1 MHKCRID
8 KTQSSWYFNMMS
20 KSIDLSLVIPLF
32 NEEEVIPFLLEEI
45 VKAAKDTSKSYEVV
59 FIDDG
64 STDNTFQLIKLAS
77 EKDSQIKVLR
87 LSRNFGHQA
96 AFNVGIDFARGDM
109 VLTMDGDLQH
119 PPSLIPTFIKYA
131 EEGSD
136 IVIGE
141 RLNNKQNSKLREI
154 GGKGFYKLMSA
165 ITGLEFRNVSDF
177 ALYKR
182 SVVNALKKLPERERY
197 LRGMIQWIGFKK
209 KYVPYIAESRRAG
222 KPKYNVKK
230 LTELVLSGMTSF
242 SAFPLRLAFWAGL
255 FVLFVSII
263 FSIYVIADH
272 YFNPDPLAAG
282 YATITLIVLFLGS
295 VQLMVLGI
303 VGEYMYK
310 MFNEVKGRPLYIV
323 SETCNIGRDNIKET
337 PYGIHSF

>member
-1 MHKCRID
+1 ML
-8 KTQSSWYFNMMS
+8 
-20 KSIDLSLVIPLF
+20 KSTDLSIVIPLF
-32 NEEEVIPFLLEEI
+32 NEQEVIPLLVQELNR
-45 VKAAKDTSKSYEVV
+45 VGQTLGKNYEVILV
-59 FIDDG
+59 DDG
-64 STDNTFQLIKLAS
+64 STDNTFELVKRVADQDPKFKVIK
-77 EKDSQIKVLR
+77 

-96 AFNVGIDFARGDM
+96 AFNVGIDFAQGDM

-131 EEGSD
+131 EDGHD

-141 RLNNKQNSKLREI
+141 RLENKQNSKLREA
-154 GGKGFYKLMSA
+154 GGKTFYKLMSA
-165 ITGLEFRNVSDF
+165 ITNLEFRNVSDF

-182 SVVNALKKLPERERY
+182 PVVNALKKLPERERY

-209 KYVPYIAESRRAG
+209 KYVPYVVESRKAG
-222 KPKYNVKK
+222 QPKYNIKK
-230 LTELVLSGMTSF
+230 LTKLVLSGVTSF

-263 FSIYVIADH
+263 FSGYVIVDH
-272 YFNPDPLAAG
+272 YINPNPVIAG
-282 YATITLIVLFLGS
+282 WATLVILVLFLGS
-295 VQLMVLGI
+295 IQLIVLGV

-323 SETCNIGRDNIKET
+323 SETCNIENGSIEET

>member
-1 MHKCRID
+1 
-8 KTQSSWYFNMMS
+8 MS
-20 KSIDLSLVIPLF
+20 KNVDLSIVIPLF
-32 NEEEVIPFLLEEI
+32 NEEEVVPLLLQEI
-45 VKAAKDTSKSYEVV
+45 NKVGATLSKNYEVILV
-59 FIDDG
+59 DDG
-64 STDNTFQLIKLAS
+64 SSDNTFRLIKDAS
-77 EKDSQIKVLR
+77 IRDPKIKVIK

-96 AFNVGIDFARGDM
+96 AFNVGIDFAQGNM

-119 PPSLIPTFIKYA
+119 PPHLIHEFIKNA
-131 EEGSD
+131 EEGFD

-141 RLNNKQNSKLREI
+141 RLDNKQNSKFREA

-165 ITGLEFRNVSDF
+165 ITNLEFRNVSDF

-182 SVVNALKKLPERERY
+182 NVVNALKKLPERERY

-209 KYVPYIAESRRAG
+209 KYISYVAESRKAG
-222 KPKYNVKK
+222 KPKYNIKRLAK
-230 LTELVLSGMTSF
+230 LVLSGVTSF

-263 FSIYVIADH
+263 FSGYVIVDH
-272 YFNPDPLAAG
+272 YINPNPLIAG
-282 YATITLIVLFLGS
+282 WATLVILVLFLGS
-295 VQLMVLGI
+295 IQLMVLGI

-323 SETCNIGRDNIKET
+323 SETCNIEKDSTEET
-337 PYGIHSF
+337 SYGIHAF